1 MPNIKIGN
9 ELLFLKYRAG
19 FQNNN
24 IAKMVR
30 VMQNHCN
37 MKRCNDIMDMPTR
50 RGLYE
55 LLEGESEMHCD
66 RLVHRTELN
75 GECLLYPEKFASLGH
90 NPVVFFFALSMFFF
104 TLSYIWSCV
113 LFCGGASSCTSCCSL
128 ACLGALFHLLLM

>member
-1 MPNIKIGN
+1 MAATSSY
-9 ELLFLKYRAG
+9 KYVSNPLWEDMAFVFR

-50 RGLYE
+50 RGLSE

-75 GECLLYPEKFASLGH
+75 VYSYPKIGMGLAVACAH
-90 NPVVFFFALSMFFF
+90 VK
-104 TLSYIWSCV
+104 
-113 LFCGGASSCTSCCSL
+113 GARR
-128 ACLGALFHLLLM
+128 